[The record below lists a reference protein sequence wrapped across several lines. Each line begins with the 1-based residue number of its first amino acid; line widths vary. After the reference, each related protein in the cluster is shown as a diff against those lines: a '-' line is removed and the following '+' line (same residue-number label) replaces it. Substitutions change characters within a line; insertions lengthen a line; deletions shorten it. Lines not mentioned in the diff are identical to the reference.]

1 MTKYSAKE
9 ILEAT
14 GNLSY
19 APTVVIELN
28 TLIGK
33 AEVNINEIL
42 SLVEKDQGVVSRVF
56 KVANSSFYGRAKKAE
71 SLKDA
76 IVTLGLRG
84 LQFLVIDHA
93 MKNIMKNL
101 NTKDDFLWKHAMQV
115 SAASMILAKHLQ
127 RNLFNDAAVSGII
140 HDIGK
145 AFIINV
151 YPDAYLPLQ
160 QEVHEK
166 QIHAIDAEIKI
177 FGFDHTKIGELITNT
192 WNFPQRLI
200 DVIQY
205 HHSFDSVKEFPAGSQ
220 RLIEIVQLADILV
233 NKYDAHAVLSKKDIE
248 ENDFSM
254 KLFAGKEDQV
264 VNILEEINKQ
274 FCTSFTTS

>member
-28 TLIGK
+28 TLIAK

-84 LQFLVIDHA
+84 LQFLVIEHA
-93 MKNIMKNL
+93 MKNIMKDL
-101 NTKDDFLWKHAMQV
+101 KTKDDFLWKHTMRV

-127 RNLFNDAAVSGII
+127 KNLFNDAAVSGII

-151 YPDAYLPLQ
+151 YPDAYLTLL
-160 QEVHEK
+160 QEVNEK
-166 QIHAIDAEIKI
+166 QIDAIDAEIKI
-177 FGFDHTKIGELITNT
+177 FGFDHTVIGELITNK

-200 DVIQY
+200 DVIHY

-220 RLIEIVQLADILV
+220 RMIEIVKLADILE
-233 NKYDAHAVLSKKDIE
+233 NKYNAHAVLNKKDIE

-264 VNILEEINKQ
+264 ESILDEISCE
-274 FCTSFTTS
+274 FCIGK